1 MGAGGDRQATVLR
14 THAVVLQLLPGTHQG
29 NGHRGTTGGT
39 LLDTV
44 VNTVCK
50 SAGGEKRQRETSTGE
65 ELPLQAAPLGQLR

>member
-39 LLDTV
+39 PLDTV

-65 ELPLQAAPLGQLR
+65 ELP